1 MKHTYSAGGVN
12 CTVNIE
18 QLSEQL
24 ENTYDDGRDTQMAVN
39 TKQQDKYLR
48 MDGYYMGKIDAIT
61 FSFQDKAEGGE
72 YYVVKFTEIVR
83 TY

>member
-1 MKHTYSAGGVN
+1 MKHTYNADGVN
-12 CTVNIE
+12 RTVHVE

-24 ENTYDDGRDTQMAVN
+24 EETYDDGRDTQMAVN
-39 TKQQDKYLR
+39 TKQRGKYLR
-48 MDGYYMGKIDAIT
+48 LDGYYMGKFDETT
-61 FSFQDKAEGGE
+61 FNFQDKADGE